1 MRISMRAD
9 YGARAMIDLAQ
20 HHGRGLTQTA
30 DIAARQHIPE
40 SYLEQLLAALR
51 KAGLVHSV
59 RGPAGGHELARPP
72 AELSL
77 GDVLDVLEG
86 ITTPSGCM
94 DENGSCTVSSTCVL
108 QDVWCELADS
118 YRRLIHEIT
127 FESLAQRQ
135 SERESRSMYYI

>member
-1 MRISMRAD
+1 MRDD

-20 HHGRGLTQTA
+20 RYGHGLTQTA

-51 KAGLVHSV
+51 KAGLVRSV
-59 RGPAGGHELARPP
+59 RGPSGGHELARTPQ
-72 AELSL
+72 ELTL

-86 ITTPSGCM
+86 VTTPSSCM
-94 DENGSCTVSSTCVL
+94 DDNGVCTVSGTCVL
-108 QDVWCELADS
+108 QDVWCELAEG
-118 YRRLIHEIT
+118 YQKLVHGIT

-135 SERESRSMYYI
+135 GARPARHMYYNLSE

>member
-9 YGARAMIDLAQ
+9 YGARAMIDLSQ
-20 HHGRGLTQTA
+20 RYGQGLTQTA

-51 KAGLVHSV
+51 KAGLVRSV
-59 RGPAGGHELARPP
+59 RGPAGGHELSRP
-72 AELSL
+72 AQELTL

-86 ITTPSGCM
+86 VTTPSSCM
-94 DENGSCTVSSTCVL
+94 DDNGACTVSGTCVL
-108 QDVWCELADS
+108 QDVWCELAES
-118 YRRLIHEIT
+118 YRKLVHSIT

-135 SERESRSMYYI
+135 ADREARNMYYI

>member
-1 MRISMRAD
+1 MRAD

-20 HHGRGLTQTA
+20 RHGQGLTQTA
-30 DIAARQHIPE
+30 DIAARQRIPE

-51 KAGLVHSV
+51 KAGLVRSV
-59 RGPAGGHELARPP
+59 RGPAGGHELSRSPGDVT
-72 AELSL
+72 L

-94 DENGSCTVSSTCVL
+94 DDNGACTVSSACVL
-108 QDVWCELADS
+108 QDVWCELAES
-118 YRRLIHEIT
+118 YQRMLHGIT

-135 SERESRSMYYI
+135 ADRESRNMYYI